1 MLARYFHRGHYI
13 VRMTGQHHTDWLDLI
28 NTGIG
33 AVQRTT
39 EGVEAYLT
47 GDALLQVLQ

>member
-1 MLARYFHRGHYI
+1 MLARHFHRSHHI
-13 VRMTGQHHTDWLDLI
+13 IRMTGQYHADWLDLI

-33 AVQRTT
+33 AVQHTT

-47 GDALLQVLQ
+47 GNALLQVLQ